1 MLENSEIFMEYSPV
15 IVLLLLYFMQFKIFV
30 TPADLEKKH
39 RQILFEAEKRFAPAN
54 SVQDLKEQIGE
65 IKEKIDNRVF
75 YSNINFSLQL
85 FLFCF

>member
-65 IKEKIDNRVF
+65 IKEKIDKIYEYFLTN
-75 YSNINFSLQL
+75 NQL
-85 FLFCF
+85 